1 MVYSSNAERH
11 HCNLHQGAIS
21 PDHLGKMFLPMYHC
35 RSYNSI
41 LLALAFLHLTRAQLN
56 LYSDGLFNDNDI
68 SSQCSTAITAEISCD
83 PSLVA
88 LTSADSFGA
97 VGDSALQE
105 SLCTT
110 SCGTALST
118 YHDAV
123 SKACAKDLQPWDG
136 LPAVWAGDAV
146 WATYNRTCL
155 KDPNGGGYC
164 GGEWPCVVQ
173 AFSLIRS
180 VNK

>member
-1 MVYSSNAERH
+1 
-11 HCNLHQGAIS
+11 
-21 PDHLGKMFLPMYHC
+21 MFLLIHQCKP
-35 RSYNSI
+35 SYSI
-41 LLALAFLHLTRAQLN
+41 FLALHFLNLARAQLN
-56 LYSDGLFNDNDI
+56 LYSEGLFNDNDI
-68 SSQCSTAITAEISCD
+68 SSQCSTAIAAEISCD

-97 VGDSALQE
+97 VGDSTLQE
-105 SLCTT
+105 SMCTT

-123 SKACAKDLQPWDG
+123 SKACAKDPQPWDG

-164 GGEWPCVVQ
+164 GGE
-173 AFSLIRS
+173 
-180 VNK
+180 